1 MEYEIEL
8 KYNFIHI
15 FVCNKYWPRCN
26 KEWQAMT
33 YVLQCMLDYFSQKP
47 CLCPFISF

>member
-8 KYNFIHI
+8 RYNFIHK
-15 FVCNKYWPRCN
+15 FVCNKYWPCCN

-33 YVLQCMLDYFSQKP
+33 YVLQCVLDFFFLEKA
-47 CLCPFISF
+47 C